1 MPKPVRLVL
10 VSLVALLALPA
21 AAVRA
26 ATHMPIGFFDDA
38 SFRWSAE
45 RTTNLE
51 DAAAAGA
58 SVIHTTANW
67 AQIAPKRPARA
78 SNGERPARTASATS
92 TSSSRTPRGTAC
104 A

>member
-1 MPKPVRLVL
+1 M
-10 VSLVALLALPA
+10 ALLAAPA

-26 ATHMPIGFFDDA
+26 ATHMPIGFYDDA

-45 RTTNLE
+45 RSTNIE
-51 DAAAAGA
+51 NAAAAGA

-67 AQIAPKRPARA
+67 PQIAPKRPAQPA
-78 SNGERPARTASATS
+78 NGDDPQYRLADLDKA
-92 TSSSRTPRGTAC
+92 SRTRRRTGC